1 MCWLGPGALVAG
13 QPDLEETHGGAEGG
27 GFQTRCPAEGHGEHA
42 GPAAA
47 PVRPWEP
54 PLLTGSFCGFP
65 PFTAALSPVRPR
77 ERREAERKLEELKK
91 NRSIAVGR
99 QRGFEEEI
107 LHYRWERWR
116 FGFWFQTMKI
126 FSLLCRKELREDQY
140 EKADERHK
148 NKMIAM
154 RTTELVIKD
163 LDLYYKA
170 LDQ

>member
-1 MCWLGPGALVAG
+1 
-13 QPDLEETHGGAEGG
+13 
-27 GFQTRCPAEGHGEHA
+27 
-42 GPAAA
+42 
-47 PVRPWEP
+47 
-54 PLLTGSFCGFP
+54 
-65 PFTAALSPVRPR
+65 
-77 ERREAERKLEELKK
+77 
-91 NRSIAVGR
+91 
-99 QRGFEEEI
+99 
-107 LHYRWERWR
+107 
-116 FGFWFQTMKI
+116 MKV

>member
-1 MCWLGPGALVAG
+1 MGS
-13 QPDLEETHGGAEGG
+13 
-27 GFQTRCPAEGHGEHA
+27 
-42 GPAAA
+42 
-47 PVRPWEP
+47 P
-54 PLLTGSFCGFP
+54 PSPLRSP
-65 PFTAALSPVRPR
+65 RLSR

-99 QRGFEEEI
+99 QKGFEEEI
-107 LHYRWERWR
+107 LHYRWKRL
-116 FGFWFQTMKI
+116 GFDLIFCFPTMKI
-126 FSLLCRKELREDQY
+126 FYLLCRKELREDQY

-148 NKMIAM
+148 NKMITL

>member
-1 MCWLGPGALVAG
+1 M
-13 QPDLEETHGGAEGG
+13 
-27 GFQTRCPAEGHGEHA
+27 
-42 GPAAA
+42 
-47 PVRPWEP
+47 
-54 PLLTGSFCGFP
+54 
-65 PFTAALSPVRPR
+65 
-77 ERREAERKLEELKK
+77 
-91 NRSIAVGR
+91 GR

-116 FGFWFQTMKI
+116 FRFVAFQTMTI
-126 FSLLCRKELREDQY
+126 FSLLGRKELREDQY